1 MGKHFFLSKLSTERA
16 PRPEPPGHDS
26 RALTHPGLITNTGLG
41 CGCKGSFTT
50 TFLVSL
56 EIFLKKHRA
65 QGASCSRECRRPPDS
80 ASRPGG
86 FGPATQLQE
95 TPRVKALVGG
105 EKPHTRGVGLCR
117 TSTLHGLNST
127 EELEVALN

>member
-1 MGKHFFLSKLSTERA
+1 M
-16 PRPEPPGHDS
+16 PCPEPPGHDS
-26 RALTHPGLITNTGLG
+26 CALTHPGLITNTGLA

-56 EIFLKKHRA
+56 EIFLKKHKA
-65 QGASCSRECRRPPDS
+65 QGASCSRVCHCPPDS
-80 ASRPGG
+80 ASRPGR

-105 EKPHTRGVGLCR
+105 KKPHTRSGALQNFNPARSKLHWR
-117 TSTLHGLNST
+117 TGGHT
-127 EELEVALN
+127 ELVCEIPKEHPQGTR